1 MIETVTIPEIFIH
14 LKFFFLQILFRVSLT
29 LFMQNKDDILECDD
43 ISTLATLLRSMVKD
57 ATATN
62 CHEFMDTIFQVPGTL
77 KRTTIEEIRT
87 RIGAKAPK

>member
-14 LKFFFLQILFRVSLT
+14 LNFFFLQILFRVSLT